1 MVWWWS
7 AIGSGGGGMTRYDKW
22 AVLYEYKYDNNIVMG
37 IA

>member
-22 AVLYEYKYDNNIVMG
+22 AELYKYDNNIVMG